1 MKKSIIIFVC
11 VLMLGAT
18 VLFCFGT
25 NKTIQKDNDNSNNA
39 PTPSTTQNETK
50 DNFEEGIDG
59 KTTLDNLSV
68 ALISYNTATKDNIGY
83 TMNELPND
91 KISTITLLLYSKN
104 NSIPINQIESI
115 EIKTKGGSALNG
127 IEENHFTLNNK
138 KACVIFV
145 KTELDKKPEQLSVSV
160 KTYDGNTKNYEIP
173 DIQDKKIASVFATE
187 ANDAKNGDLI
197 RISGKYYFI
206 LESGIFESQNIS
218 YNGINY
224 CETRTGTL
232 LIPLDNTFYPTLSED
247 NFDVVFYGENGSN
260 DDYGVKVDPTVNN
273 KEMVQKYSKK
283 FFGLYGELLTC
294 DYRLEL
300 DKQDS
305 EKHVD
310 YMVKNS
316 WYKIKTDENQLLKIC
331 NQ

>member
-1 MKKSIIIFVC
+1 MQEISKEFEDMDSTGFNREEIDE
-11 VLMLGAT
+11 
-18 VLFCFGT
+18 LFGE
-25 NKTIQKDNDNSNNA
+25 S
-39 PTPSTTQNETK
+39 
-50 DNFEEGIDG
+50 EEI
-59 KTTLDNLSV
+59 
-68 ALISYNTATKDNIGY
+68 
-83 TMNELPND
+83 
-91 KISTITLLLYSKN
+91 
-104 NSIPINQIESI
+104 
-115 EIKTKGGSALNG
+115 
-127 IEENHFTLNNK
+127 
-138 KACVIFV
+138 
-145 KTELDKKPEQLSVSV
+145 
-160 KTYDGNTKNYEIP
+160 
-173 DIQDKKIASVFATE
+173 
-187 ANDAKNGDLI
+187 
-197 RISGKYYFI
+197 
-206 LESGIFESQNIS
+206 
-218 YNGINY
+218 
-224 CETRTGTL
+224 
-232 LIPLDNTFYPTLSED
+232 SED